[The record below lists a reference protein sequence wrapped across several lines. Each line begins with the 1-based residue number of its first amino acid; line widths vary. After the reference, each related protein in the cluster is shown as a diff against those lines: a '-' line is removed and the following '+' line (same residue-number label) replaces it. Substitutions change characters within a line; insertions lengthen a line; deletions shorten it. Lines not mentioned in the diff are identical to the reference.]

1 MKALNI
7 YEIIK
12 KPLVTEKNTVLQAQ
26 GKYVFEVGLRA
37 TKPQIKKAIES
48 IYTVGVTDVN
58 IIGVVGKKKRVKTG
72 FTMTPSWKKAVVSLK
87 PGDKIELFEGV

>member
-12 KPLVTEKNTVLQAQ
+12 QPLVTEKNTILQGQ

-37 TKPQIKKAIES
+37 TKPQIKKAIET

-58 IIGVVGKKKRVKTG
+58 IIGVAGKKKKVKTG
-72 FTMTPSWKKAVVSLK
+72 FVMTPSWKKAVVSLK

>member
-1 MKALNI
+1 MKALNF

-12 KPLVTEKNTVLQAQ
+12 QPLVTEKNTILQTQ
-26 GKYVFEVGLRA
+26 GKYVFEVGIRA
-37 TKPQIKKAIES
+37 TKPQIKRAVET

-58 IIGVVGKKKRVKTG
+58 IISVAGKKKRVKVG
-72 FTMTPSWKKAVVSLK
+72 FAMTPSWKKAVVSLK

>member
-12 KPLVTEKNTVLQAQ
+12 QPLVTEKNTILQAQ
-26 GKYVFEVGLRA
+26 GKYVFEVGIRA
-37 TKPQIKKAIES
+37 TKPQIKRAVET

-58 IIGVVGKKKRVKTG
+58 IISVAGKKKRVKTG
-72 FTMTPSWKKAVVSLK
+72 FVMTPSWKKAVVSLK

>member
-12 KPLVTEKNTVLQAQ
+12 QPLVTEKNTILQGQ

-37 TKPQIKKAIES
+37 TKPQIKKAIET

-58 IIGVVGKKKRVKTG
+58 IISVAGKKKRVKTG
-72 FTMTPSWKKAVVSLK
+72 FSMTPSWKKAVVSLK
-87 PGDKIELFEGV
+87 AGDKIELFEGV